1 MKQQR
6 CKTGSRRCF
15 NGDCLVKGA
24 IKRTKRCEFGTKKCY
39 DEICRPSDRKRKA
52 TRSSDRKRK
61 ATHTSQ
67 SNKTRRKKQPIGK
80 SKETPEVENMK
91 LIKQMTTDQWE
102 KSFEDRI
109 NEYELKMSED
119 SLEKFAQSSIAK
131 KYYDSESVDVDELKK
146 DIDALLSDY
155 GEHLE
160 IAKAFFTQYPIWF
173 PTRQPMA
180 FDDIKLGNSYMMRV
194 EELTYFEC
202 EAININKDDDGFIKL
217 ANMKIT
223 RILQSDLLPEII
235 KKGAVFKLQQNYTD
249 DIDDYEYGNTYIKFD
264 GDEWMEPNDMFE
276 IK

>member
-6 CKTGSRRCF
+6 CKKGFRRCF
-15 NGDCLVKGA
+15 NGDCVVKGA
-24 IKRTKRCEFGTKKCY
+24 VKRTKRCEFGTKKCY
-39 DEICRPSDRKRKA
+39 DQICRPSDRKRNA
-52 TRSSDRKRK
+52 TRNASL
-61 ATHTSQ
+61 
-67 SNKTRRKKQPIGK
+67 SNKTRRKKQPK
-80 SKETPEVENMK
+80 HKQQQPKQTPELENMK

-146 DIDALLSDY
+146 DIDELLSDY
-155 GEHLE
+155 GEHME

-202 EAININKDDDGFIKL
+202 EAININKDDDGFFKS

-235 KKGAVFKLQQNYTD
+235 KKGAVFKMQQGYTD
-249 DIDDYEYGNTYIKFD
+249 DPDDYEYGKTYIKFD